1 MKRRFALYALFAV
14 ASAGCAESPVTQPLR
29 SLEQNGEVSF
39 FCASMASGRPVG
51 VDINRCP
58 DRIAGEHH
66 FFALVTQTLRGEVA
80 LIDLD
85 KGDEGEVIDVNPSVP
100 GFSFLPV
107 GEQPVD
113 IVSTPGGAAS
123 FVAVAATGR
132 AGIFALPTSCISR
145 PRAGEPPRE
154 ITSWPA
160 CALPAA
166 PRDMTILLEP
176 AESDAA
182 SCGDAVTVAPLD
194 PPPAC
199 PADVNNEGGGAG
211 IRKLAV
217 TLPERGSLAI
227 IDAQWLLNQP
237 PGSFNECEL
246 VEHPLAVDLP
256 ATPIPQSLPPD
267 LIRDP
272 SCAAVAPPTS
282 ASGPFNAFPVKQALG
297 GNSLFIADLHAPLIH
312 RLDVTDPCRPVAQP
326 SLLPQSVEDPAR
338 QITVRDLAVSP
349 ETTRGQRFV
358 YAIEGAS
365 TGGTVPGT
373 EERGGI
379 MVFDVSAGSTNRTP
393 LVRPGS
399 VRTPYEPADR
409 ILFSAPARAVSFA
422 ERDVPE
428 PDQVTGSVTFG
439 EMCNPDPTIDPGDP
453 AARYRPTPDLSR
465 GAAPRKLRGIF
476 GLAALSSGQVAVIDV
491 EDFDAA
497 CRRPSDGNTSSE
509 PDFRGCANDAVAEYR
524 RNASTPTVSNE
535 VSCNVIQPHRA
546 RMASYA
552 ITSDRIGLR
561 APTLRS
567 LPRLS
572 STRGGLLS
580 DNTFEGRINPKLLAV
595 DFEPTSAGEREPAR
609 VYVGTEEY
617 TAAEPVAG
625 QSQEEI
631 LDLSPETAERNSLVL
646 PLIEPR
652 SYAGQEDFAV
662 SYEGRVTGDWQGG
675 RWGITGQGTIEL
687 RHSANFCDSGV
698 EDEALMAEWGDR
710 LQAQDRAKFG
720 RRHADYVQLR
730 SKLLDRDEKYW
741 SDLDAQRGRSDDPKL
756 TCDDVDYDVC
766 LLEFGAHDQDNLE
779 TTRDLRIREA
789 YQSRLVLEPRD
800 ADTLG
805 SEGTERRLKRLRCC
819 FPEALTYTVRGGHQ
833 WIVRGSSSGFRHD
846 VHGVLEG
853 GEYRCRR
860 NTCDPRLRYHRSR
873 AFEISQRPNASGEVC
888 ERVAQDEEK
897 PGCIGPAGPDD
908 YACTV
913 AYGTK
918 AVQPGGEASACIFE
932 NLTARFA
939 IYRGHEQPDEALPQ
953 PSESDRDMAFT
964 WQTVGG
970 FTVLAANIVE
980 ETSSTSPR
988 SMTFVPQRGQ
998 MAVVDGRLAG
1008 LTFISLSS
1016 LSVAKL
1022 FY

>member
-1 MKRRFALYALFAV
+1 MKRRFGLYALLAV

-39 FCASMASGRPVG
+39 FCGSIASGPPVG
-51 VDINRCP
+51 ADINRCP
-58 DRIAGEHH
+58 DRLTGEHH
-66 FFALVTQTLRGEVA
+66 LFALVTQTLRGEVA

-85 KGDEGEVIDVNPSVP
+85 KGDEGEVVDVNPSVP

-113 IVSTPGGAAS
+113 IVSTPGGTAS

-132 AGIFALPTSCISR
+132 AGIFALPTSCIGR
-145 PRAGEPPRE
+145 PRAGEPARD

-160 CALPAA
+160 CSLPVA
-166 PRDMTILLEP
+166 PHDMTILVGPDEALGDP
-176 AESDAA
+176 RCGRAA
-182 SCGDAVTVAPLD
+182 KKD
-194 PPPAC
+194 PVDQTKLAC
-199 PADVNNEGGGAG
+199 PAVVNNEGGGVH
-211 IRKLAV
+211 KLAV
-217 TLPERGSLAI
+217 TLPERGVLAI
-227 IDAQWLLNQP
+227 IDAQWLLNQK
-237 PGSFNECEL
+237 PGEFKECEIL
-246 VEHPLAVDLP
+246 EHPLAVDLP
-256 ATPIPQSLPPD
+256 ATPIPQSLPAD

-272 SCAAVAPPTS
+272 SCPAVSAPTP
-282 ASGPFNAFPVKQALG
+282 ASGSFNAFPVKQALG
-297 GNSLFIADLHAPLIH
+297 GGSLYIADLKAPVIH
-312 RLDVTDPCRPVAQP
+312 RLDVTDPCRPVPQP

-358 YAIEGAS
+358 YAIEGTS

-379 MVFDVSAGSTNRTP
+379 MVFDVSPGSTNRTP

-428 PDQVTGSVTFG
+428 PDPVTGSITFG
-439 EMCNPDPTIDPGDP
+439 EMCDPNPVTPPEDP
-453 AARYRPTPDLSR
+453 ATRYRPALDLSR

-491 EDFDAA
+491 EDLDAA
-497 CRRPSDGNTSSE
+497 CRRPIDGNTGSE
-509 PDFRGCANDAVAEYR
+509 PDFRGCANDPVAEYR
-524 RNASTPTVSNE
+524 TNDPARPPTVSNE

-561 APTLRS
+561 APTLRA

-572 STRGGLLS
+572 STRAGLLS

-595 DFEPTSAGEREPAR
+595 DFEPTPTGQREPAR
-609 VYVGTEEY
+609 VYVGTVEY
-617 TAAEPVAG
+617 TAEPVAG

-631 LDLSPETAERNSLVL
+631 LDLSPVTAQRNSLVL

-662 SYEGRVTGDWQGG
+662 SYEGRITGDWQGG
-675 RWGITGQGTIEL
+675 RWAPPAADGTIEL

-698 EDEALMAEWGDR
+698 EDQELMADWAAR
-710 LQAQDRAKFG
+710 LQVADENDNHAKFG
-720 RRHADYVQLR
+720 HRHADYVQLR
-730 SKLLDRDEKYW
+730 SKLLGRDSRYW
-741 SDLDAQRGRSDDPKL
+741 SDLEAQRGRSEDPELSK
-756 TCDDVDYDVC
+756 CDDVDYDIC
-766 LLEFGAHDQDNLE
+766 LQEFGAHDQDNLE

-789 YQSRLVLEPRD
+789 YQSRLLLEPRD
-800 ADTLG
+800 SDTLG
-805 SEGTERRLKRLRCC
+805 SDGVQSRLKRLRCC

-846 VHGVLEG
+846 VRGVLEG
-853 GEYRCRR
+853 QEYRCRR
-860 NTCDPRLRYHRSR
+860 DTCDPRLRYHRSR
-873 AFEISQRPNASGEVC
+873 AFEISKRGSCPDVQPDVDDA
-888 ERVAQDEEK
+888 D
-897 PGCIGPAGPDD
+897 GCIGPAGPED
-908 YACTV
+908 YACIV
-913 AYGTK
+913 PGPGP
-918 AVQPGGEASACIFE
+918 VQPGGEGSACIFE

-939 IYRGHEQPDEALPQ
+939 IYRGDKPAPAS
-953 PSESDRDMAFT
+953 SESDRDMTFT

-1016 LSVAKL
+1016 LSVSKL
-1022 FY
+1022 YY